1 MSKIHKSTEF
11 YLLRGLPR
19 TKRNIQTR
27 AHEKTEHHVEVS
39 RRYGEEYF
47 DGTREY
53 GYGGY
58 KYDGRWLP
66 VARDIVAHF
75 GLKRG
80 DSVLDIGCAKGY
92 LVEDLMSVCPG
103 LEAFGLDISSYAL
116 QHTRP
121 GSKGRLILG
130 DASELPFPDGK
141 FACALSIDVIH
152 NLERPETLQALK
164 ELQRV
169 SNGRAFFRV
178 DSYRS
183 EEEREAFLRCVLTAK
198 FHDNPDGWRRLFD
211 EAGYMGDY
219 YWTIIS

>member
-1 MSKIHKSTEF
+1 
-11 YLLRGLPR
+11 
-19 TKRNIQTR
+19 
-27 AHEKTEHHVEVS
+27 
-39 RRYGEEYF
+39 
-47 DGTREY
+47 
-53 GYGGY
+53 
-58 KYDGRWLP
+58 
-66 VARDIVAHF
+66 
-75 GLKRG
+75 
-80 DSVLDIGCAKGY
+80 
-92 LVEDLMSVCPG
+92 MSVCPG

-121 GSKGRLILG
+121 RSKGRLILG

-169 SNGRAFFRV
+169 SNGRAFVRV

>member
-1 MSKIHKSTEF
+1 M
-11 YLLRGLPR
+11 
-19 TKRNIQTR
+19 
-27 AHEKTEHHVEVS
+27 
-39 RRYGEEYF
+39 
-47 DGTREY
+47 
-53 GYGGY
+53 
-58 KYDGRWLP
+58 P
-66 VARDIVAHF
+66 VARDIVTHF

-121 GSKGRLILG
+121 RSKGRLILG

-152 NLERPETLQALK
+152 NLERPETLQALN